1 MKGLI
6 QTTIIIAV
14 LIVAG
19 IVTSIVITSNLNSR
33 LAAASERGFEQG
45 YSQGYLLG
53 LQEGSEFGYQ
63 EGSQVGYQKS
73 HRGDYDSSYGAGFYF
88 IYNPTHDEL
97 QGILA
102 DTETGSAQ
110 EMHDYATANGLRVA
124 YVRCQIARKAAEG
137 MVYIYQLVAF
147 ETVDKGLIVIEPW
160 SHKEVKVEVGK
171 RYSELNGFPTRPYD
185 DTITKITT
193 VW

>member
-6 QTTIIIAV
+6 QTSIIIAA

-19 IVTSIVITSNLNSR
+19 IVTSIVITVNLDNR
-33 LAAASERGFEQG
+33 LAAANERGFEQG

-53 LQEGSEFGYQ
+53 FQEGSEFGYQ

-73 HRGDYDSSYGAGFYF
+73 RGGDYDSSYGAGFYF
-88 IYNPTHDEL
+88 IYNPTYDEL

-102 DTETGSAQ
+102 DTETGSAR
-110 EMHDYATANGLRVA
+110 EMHDYATANGLRVD

-147 ETVDKGLIVIEPW
+147 ETVDKGLVIIEPR
-160 SHKEVKVEVGK
+160 SHREVKLEVGK
-171 RYSELNGFPTRPYD
+171 RYSELNGFPIPPYD
-185 DTITKITT
+185 DTITKITI